1 MTDKQIIIDGIDV
14 SGCEYYFDEKCR
26 CMDASIMQDF
36 YLCPQ
41 CNNNPNCSYKKWKSK
56 EQECEELK
64 REINSY
70 VTITDESLR
79 LDNRRLA
86 DEKRDLQ
93 QQLNQL
99 KTENERLEA
108 HLATLDAVIE
118 TGKAQYKELQQTL
131 TEIKEILQ
139 LYNNTTIG
147 IDKGNGIFEFE
158 VSKDNILGRKIIC
171 HYDTNPAKKAL
182 QKISEVI
189 PNEN

>member
-1 MTDKQIIIDGIDV
+1 M
-14 SGCEYYFDEKCR
+14 
-26 CMDASIMQDF
+26 
-36 YLCPQ
+36 
-41 CNNNPNCSYKKWKSK
+41 
-56 EQECEELK
+56 K